1 MSIQHGQP
9 SAFTLFIR
17 EEGIEQVRAC
27 GKQKSGGDWKVL
39 EPSQAY
45 CLLCSNK
52 KCKVCHV
59 LRRGSDRV
67 RAHAAR
73 FLNLLLTHLA
83 PALHGPTTEEDIGQA
98 AQGVISV
105 LGREASAMLH
115 RRVDLADVQAEAK
128 LAQLSNALQFFMG

>member
-1 MSIQHGQP
+1 M
-9 SAFTLFIR
+9 R
-17 EEGIEQVRAC
+17 
-27 GKQKSGGDWKVL
+27 GGDWSLTKL
-39 EPSQAY
+39 TN
-45 CLLCSNK
+45 LLLTLFQPK
-52 KCKVCHV
+52 ITKVCHV

-73 FLNLLLTHLA
+73 FVNLLLTHLA
-83 PALHGPTTEEDIGQA
+83 PALHGPTTEEDIVQA